1 MDPKTKRE
9 FSFTNPQ
16 DDPDLYPTPPKG
28 FCYELNGDLT
38 PIHDESKSNSNDN
51 NKIEKIKNKK

>member
-1 MDPKTKRE
+1 MNPKTGRE

-28 FCYELNGDLT
+28 FQYDLNGKLVII
-38 PIHDESKSNSNDN
+38 PNNN
-51 NKIEKIKNKK
+51 NKNNNNNKK